1 MLPSAEFEVSGERF
15 SVNYHIWGSESDVTS
30 IADDICV
37 EQTIEFPADLV
48 ADDDIRRHV
57 IGRRESIRELGDG
70 KWEAVISYAIETTGF
85 ALPQLINVVFGNISM
100 KPNMRVDKLTLPQ
113 SLLDKFNGPRFGR
126 DGLRSLLGVNNRAL
140 FLTAL
145 KPMGLSSKQLALQA
159 YQFAKGGTDLIKDD
173 HGLANQPFAPYS
185 ERVERCA
192 EAVTK
197 ANLETGY
204 QCKYVPSLSSP
215 METIVDDAIFAK
227 ECGAGGL
234 LIAPGLVGFD
244 CMRAI
249 ADNDDIALPIIAHPS
264 FIGTYAVAP
273 KCGVSYLTL
282 FGQLMRLAGA
292 DISIFPNFG
301 GRFSFTQDQCMEIVL
316 GTEMEIGKNIRPIFP
331 SPGGGMSKDRLTDM
345 VNTYGREVV
354 FLIGGALHRSKDGLT
369 KSCTGL
375 IQRVTE
381 LTDQNTQ
388 LNAGG

>member
-15 SVNYHIWGSESDVTS
+15 SVNYHIWGSESAVTS

-37 EQTIEFPADLV
+37 EQTIEFPVDLV

-85 ALPQLINVVFGNISM
+85 ALPQLINVMFGNISM

-140 FLTAL
+140 FSTAL

-159 YQFAKGGTDLIKDD
+159 YQFAKGGMDLIKDD

-204 QCKYVPSLSSP
+204 RCKYVPSLSSP
-215 METIVDDAIFAK
+215 
-227 ECGAGGL
+227 CGLSA
-234 LIAPGLVGFD
+234 
-244 CMRAI
+244 
-249 ADNDDIALPIIAHPS
+249 
-264 FIGTYAVAP
+264 
-273 KCGVSYLTL
+273 
-282 FGQLMRLAGA
+282 
-292 DISIFPNFG
+292 
-301 GRFSFTQDQCMEIVL
+301 
-316 GTEMEIGKNIRPIFP
+316 
-331 SPGGGMSKDRLTDM
+331 
-345 VNTYGREVV
+345 
-354 FLIGGALHRSKDGLT
+354 
-369 KSCTGL
+369 
-375 IQRVTE
+375 
-381 LTDQNTQ
+381 
-388 LNAGG
+388 